1 MNKYNTLEK
10 ILIYSGIL
18 IFMTFILLPFVEMFY
33 ASLRPLDHLFR
44 SPYQFYSDDLSFW
57 AYREMWNTVP
67 MLGRYIFNS
76 FFLASSVAII
86 TLIFVIPAAYSYAR
100 FKFPAK
106 NTSLYILLAIN
117 MFSGAVLLIP
127 LYKVLRT
134 FGLLNSYQAMIVPGV
149 AFLIPTSIWL
159 LKSYFEKIPIDL
171 EEAAFVDGAS
181 RVQILRHIIAPLST
195 PGLVVVGIYA
205 FIGAYAQ
212 QFLFAITFN
221 QKKEYMPIPSGLY
234 EFIGYQSVK
243 WNEMMAAS
251 LVGIAPVLLVFI
263 FFVFLDLNHE
273 IKSLLITTAKYAWDV
288 DSTLLD
294 FNRH

>member
-1 MNKYNTLEK
+1 MDKFTLVQK
-10 ILIYSGIL
+10 IFLYTAIL
-18 IFMTFILLPFVEMFY
+18 IFMIFILLPFVEMFY

-76 FFLASSVAII
+76 FFLATSVAIL
-86 TLIFVIPAAYSYAR
+86 TLLFVIPAAYSYAR
-100 FKFPAK
+100 FNFPFK
-106 NTSLYILLAIN
+106 NSSLYILLAIN

-149 AFLIPTSIWL
+149 AFLIPTAIWL
-159 LKSYFEKIPIDL
+159 LKSYFEKIPVDL

-195 PGLVVVGIYA
+195 PGLVVVGIYS

-221 QKKEYMPIPSGLY
+221 QKKEFMPIPSGLY

-251 LVGIAPVLLVFI
+251 LVGIAPVLILFI
-263 FFVFLDLNHE
+263 FLQRYIVE
-273 IKSLLITTAKYAWDV
+273 
-288 DSTLLD
+288 
-294 FNRH
+294 

>member
-1 MNKYNTLEK
+1 MDKYTFLEK
-10 ILIYSGIL
+10 LFIYSAIF

-76 FFLASSVAII
+76 FFLASSVAIL
-86 TLIFVIPAAYSYAR
+86 TLLFVIPAAYSYAR
-100 FKFPAK
+100 FSFPFK
-106 NTSLYILLAIN
+106 NSSLYILLAIN

-159 LKSYFEKIPIDL
+159 LKSYFEKIPVDL

-234 EFIGYQSVK
+234 EFIGYTKVK

-251 LVGIAPVLLVFI
+251 LVGIAPVLIL
-263 FFVFLDLNHE
+263 FVFLQKFIVEGLTSGAVKN
-273 IKSLLITTAKYAWDV
+273 
-288 DSTLLD
+288 
-294 FNRH
+294 

>member
-1 MNKYNTLEK
+1 MDKYNLFEK
-10 ILIYSGIL
+10 ILLYSGIL

-44 SPYQFYSDDLSFW
+44 SPYQFFSDDLSFW
-57 AYREMWNTVP
+57 AYGEMWNTVP

-76 FFLASSVAII
+76 FFLATSVTVI
-86 TLIFVIPAAYSYAR
+86 TILFVIPAAYSYAR
-100 FKFPAK
+100 FNFPGK
-106 NTSLYILLAIN
+106 NSSLYLLLAIN

-127 LYKVLRT
+127 LYKLLRT
-134 FGLLNSYQAMIVPGV
+134 LGLLNSYQAMIVPGV

-181 RVQILRHIIAPLST
+181 RIQILRHIITPLST
-195 PGLVVVGIYA
+195 PGLVVVSLYI

-221 QKKEYMPIPSGLY
+221 SKKEYMPIPAGLY
-234 EFIGYQSVK
+234 EFIGYQTIK

-251 LVGIAPVLLVFI
+251 LVGIAPVLIIFI
-263 FFVFLDLNHE
+263 FLQKYLVEGL
-273 IKSLLITTAKYAWDV
+273 TAGAVK
-288 DSTLLD
+288 
-294 FNRH
+294 N

>member
-1 MNKYNTLEK
+1 MNKYNPFEK
-10 ILIYSGIL
+10 ILIYIGIFV
-18 IFMTFILLPFVEMFY
+18 FMTFILVPFIEMFY

-57 AYREMWNTVP
+57 AYQEMWNTVP

-76 FFLASSVAII
+76 FFLASCVAIL
-86 TLIFVIPAAYSYAR
+86 TLIFVIPAAYAYAR

-117 MFSGAVLLIP
+117 MFSGAVILIP
-127 LYKVLRT
+127 LYKLLRT
-134 FGLLNSYQAMIVPGV
+134 LGLLNSYQSMIIPGV
-149 AFLIPTSIWL
+149 AFLIPTAIWL

-221 QKKEYMPIPSGLY
+221 QKKEYMPIPTGLY

-243 WNEMMAAS
+243 WNEMMAAA
-251 LVGIAPVLLVFI
+251 LVGMLPVLLL
-263 FFVFLDLNHE
+263 FVFLQKYIVEGL
-273 IKSLLITTAKYAWDV
+273 TAGAVK
-288 DSTLLD
+288 
-294 FNRH
+294 N

>member
-76 FFLASSVAII
+76 FFLATSVAVI

-106 NTSLYILLAIN
+106 NTSLYVLLAIN

-263 FFVFLDLNHE
+263 FLQKYIVEGL
-273 IKSLLITTAKYAWDV
+273 TAGAVK
-288 DSTLLD
+288 
-294 FNRH
+294 N

>member
-1 MNKYNTLEK
+1 MNKYTILEK
-10 ILIYSGIL
+10 LLIYFGIL

-57 AYREMWNTVP
+57 AYSEMWKTVP

-76 FFLASSVAII
+76 FFLATVTSLL
-86 TLIFVIPAAYSYAR
+86 TLLFVIPAAYSYAR

-106 NTSLYILLAIN
+106 NTSLYLLLAIN

-127 LYKVLRT
+127 LYKLLRT
-134 FGLLNSYQAMIVPGV
+134 FGLLNTYQAMIVPGV

-159 LKSYFEKIPIDL
+159 LKSYFEKIPIEL
-171 EEAAFVDGAS
+171 EEAAFCDGAT
-181 RVQILRHIIAPLST
+181 RIQILRHVIAPLST

-205 FIGAYAQ
+205 FIGSYAQ
-212 QFLFAITFN
+212 QFLFAISFN
-221 QKKEYMPIPSGLY
+221 QKKEFMPIPAGLY
-234 EFIGYQSVK
+234 EFIGYTTVK

-251 LVGIAPVLLVFI
+251 LVGIAPVLLVFL
-263 FFVFLDLNHE
+263 FFQKYIVEGL
-273 IKSLLITTAKYAWDV
+273 TAGAVK
-288 DSTLLD
+288 
-294 FNRH
+294 N

>member
-1 MNKYNTLEK
+1 MNKYNPFEK
-10 ILIYSGIL
+10 ILIYFGIFV
-18 IFMTFILLPFVEMFY
+18 FMTFILLPFIEMFY

-57 AYREMWNTVP
+57 AYQEMWNTVP

-76 FFLASSVAII
+76 FFLASCVAIL
-86 TLIFVIPAAYSYAR
+86 TLVFVIPAAYAYAR

-117 MFSGAVLLIP
+117 MFSGAVILIP
-127 LYKVLRT
+127 LYKLLRT
-134 FGLLNSYQAMIVPGV
+134 LGLLNSYQSMIIPGV
-149 AFLIPTSIWL
+149 AFLIPTAIWL

-221 QKKEYMPIPSGLY
+221 QKKEYMPIPTGLY

-243 WNEMMAAS
+243 WNEMMAAA
-251 LVGIAPVLLVFI
+251 LVGMLPVLLL
-263 FFVFLDLNHE
+263 FVFLQKYIVEGL
-273 IKSLLITTAKYAWDV
+273 TAGAVK
-288 DSTLLD
+288 
-294 FNRH
+294 N

>member
-1 MNKYNTLEK
+1 MNNYTFFEK
-10 ILIYSGIL
+10 VFLYIGIL
-18 IFMTFILLPFVEMFY
+18 IFMTFILLPFAEMFY

-44 SPYQFYSDDLSFW
+44 SPYQFFSDDLSFW
-57 AYREMWNTVP
+57 AYGEMWNTVP
-67 MLGRYIFNS
+67 LLGRYIFNS
-76 FFLASSVAII
+76 FFLASCVAIL
-86 TLIFVIPAAYSYAR
+86 TLFFVIPAAYSYAR
-100 FKFPAK
+100 FNFPAK
-106 NTSLYILLAIN
+106 NSSLYLLLAIN

-127 LYKVLRT
+127 LYKLLRT
-134 FGLLNSYQAMIVPGV
+134 LGLLNSYQAMIVPGV

-221 QKKEYMPIPSGLY
+221 SKKEFMPIPAGLY
-234 EFIGYQSVK
+234 EFIGYQTIK

-251 LVGIAPVLLVFI
+251 LVGIAPVLIIFI
-263 FFVFLDLNHE
+263 FLQRYIVEGL
-273 IKSLLITTAKYAWDV
+273 TAGAVK
-288 DSTLLD
+288 
-294 FNRH
+294 N

>member
-1 MNKYNTLEK
+1 MDKFTLVQK
-10 ILIYSGIL
+10 IFLYTAIL
-18 IFMTFILLPFVEMFY
+18 IFMIFILLPFVEMFY

-76 FFLASSVAII
+76 FFLATSVAIF
-86 TLIFVIPAAYSYAR
+86 TLLFVIPAAYSYAR
-100 FKFPAK
+100 FNFPFK
-106 NTSLYILLAIN
+106 NSSLYILLAIN

-149 AFLIPTSIWL
+149 AFLIPTAIWL
-159 LKSYFEKIPIDL
+159 LKSYFEKIPVDL

-195 PGLVVVGIYA
+195 PGLVVVGIYS

-221 QKKEYMPIPSGLY
+221 QKKEFMPIPSGLY

-251 LVGIAPVLLVFI
+251 LVGIAPVLILFI
-263 FFVFLDLNHE
+263 FLQRYIVEGL
-273 IKSLLITTAKYAWDV
+273 TAGAVK
-288 DSTLLD
+288 
-294 FNRH
+294 N

>member
-1 MNKYNTLEK
+1 MNKYNPFEK
-10 ILIYSGIL
+10 ILIYFGIFV
-18 IFMTFILLPFVEMFY
+18 FMTFILLPFVEMFY

-57 AYREMWNTVP
+57 AYQEMWNTVP

-76 FFLASSVAII
+76 FFLASCVAIL
-86 TLIFVIPAAYSYAR
+86 TLIFVIPAAYAYAR

-106 NTSLYILLAIN
+106 NTSLYLLLAIN
-117 MFSGAVLLIP
+117 MFSGAVILIP
-127 LYKVLRT
+127 LYKLLRT
-134 FGLLNSYQAMIVPGV
+134 LGLLNSYQSMIIPGV

-221 QKKEYMPIPSGLY
+221 QKKEYMPIPTGLY

-243 WNEMMAAS
+243 WNEMMAAA
-251 LVGIAPVLLVFI
+251 LVGMLPVLLLFI
-263 FFVFLDLNHE
+263 FLQKYIVEGL
-273 IKSLLITTAKYAWDV
+273 TAGAVK
-288 DSTLLD
+288 
-294 FNRH
+294 N

>member
-1 MNKYNTLEK
+1 MDKYNLFEK
-10 ILIYSGIL
+10 VLLYLGIL

-44 SPYQFYSDDLSFW
+44 SPYQFFSDDLSFW
-57 AYREMWNTVP
+57 AYGEMWNTVP

-76 FFLASSVAII
+76 FFLATSVTVI
-86 TLIFVIPAAYSYAR
+86 TILFVIPAAYSYAR
-100 FKFPAK
+100 FNFPGK
-106 NTSLYILLAIN
+106 NSSLYLLLAIN

-127 LYKVLRT
+127 LYKLLRT
-134 FGLLNSYQAMIVPGV
+134 LGLLNSYQAMIVPGV

-181 RVQILRHIIAPLST
+181 RVQILRHIITPLST
-195 PGLVVVGIYA
+195 PGLVVVSLYI

-221 QKKEYMPIPSGLY
+221 SKKEFMPIPAGLY
-234 EFIGYQSVK
+234 EFVGYQTIK

-251 LVGIAPVLLVFI
+251 LVGITPVLIIFI
-263 FFVFLDLNHE
+263 FLQKYLVEGL
-273 IKSLLITTAKYAWDV
+273 TAGAVK
-288 DSTLLD
+288 
-294 FNRH
+294 N

>member
-1 MNKYNTLEK
+1 MDKYNLFEK
-10 ILIYSGIL
+10 ILLYSGIL
-18 IFMTFILLPFVEMFY
+18 LFMTFILLPFVEMFY

-44 SPYQFYSDDLSFW
+44 SPYQFFSDDLSFW
-57 AYREMWNTVP
+57 AYGEMWNTVP

-76 FFLASSVAII
+76 FYLASCVTII
-86 TLIFVIPAAYSYAR
+86 TILFVIPAAYSYAR
-100 FKFPAK
+100 FNFPGK
-106 NTSLYILLAIN
+106 NSSLYLLLAIN

-127 LYKVLRT
+127 LYKLLRT
-134 FGLLNSYQAMIVPGV
+134 LGLLNSYQAMIVPGV

-181 RVQILRHIIAPLST
+181 RIQILRHIITPLST
-195 PGLVVVGIYA
+195 PGLVVVSLYI

-221 QKKEYMPIPSGLY
+221 SKKEYMPIPAGLY
-234 EFIGYQSVK
+234 EFIGYQTIK

-251 LVGIAPVLLVFI
+251 LVGIAPVLIIFI
-263 FFVFLDLNHE
+263 FLQKYLVEGL
-273 IKSLLITTAKYAWDV
+273 TAGAVK
-288 DSTLLD
+288 
-294 FNRH
+294 N

>member
-1 MNKYNTLEK
+1 MDKYNLFEK
-10 ILIYSGIL
+10 ILLYSGIL

-44 SPYQFYSDDLSFW
+44 SPYQFFSDDLSFW
-57 AYREMWNTVP
+57 AYGEMWNTVP

-76 FFLASSVAII
+76 FFLATSVTVI
-86 TLIFVIPAAYSYAR
+86 TILFVIPAAYSYAR
-100 FKFPAK
+100 FNFPGK
-106 NTSLYILLAIN
+106 NSSLYLLLAIN

-127 LYKVLRT
+127 LYKLLRT
-134 FGLLNSYQAMIVPGV
+134 LGLLNSYQAMIVPGV

-181 RVQILRHIIAPLST
+181 RIQILRHIITPLST
-195 PGLVVVGIYA
+195 PGLVVVSLYI

-221 QKKEYMPIPSGLY
+221 SKKEYMPIPAGLY
-234 EFIGYQSVK
+234 EFVGYQTIK

-251 LVGIAPVLLVFI
+251 LVGIAPVLIIFI
-263 FFVFLDLNHE
+263 FLQKYLVEGL
-273 IKSLLITTAKYAWDV
+273 TAGAVK
-288 DSTLLD
+288 
-294 FNRH
+294 N

>member
-1 MNKYNTLEK
+1 MDKYNLFEK
-10 ILIYSGIL
+10 ILLYLGIL

-33 ASLRPLDHLFR
+33 ASLRPLEHLFR
-44 SPYQFYSDDLSFW
+44 SPYQFFSDDLSFW
-57 AYREMWNTVP
+57 AYGEMWNTVP

-76 FFLASSVAII
+76 FFLATSVTVI
-86 TLIFVIPAAYSYAR
+86 TILFVIPAAYSYAR
-100 FKFPAK
+100 FNFTGK
-106 NTSLYILLAIN
+106 NSSLYLLLAIN

-127 LYKVLRT
+127 LYKLLRT
-134 FGLLNSYQAMIVPGV
+134 LGLLNSYQAMIVPGV

-181 RVQILRHIIAPLST
+181 RIQILRHIITPLST
-195 PGLVVVGIYA
+195 PGLVVVSLYI

-221 QKKEYMPIPSGLY
+221 SKKEYMPIPAGLY
-234 EFIGYQSVK
+234 EFIGYQTIK

-251 LVGIAPVLLVFI
+251 LVGIAPVLIIFI
-263 FFVFLDLNHE
+263 FLQKYLVEGL
-273 IKSLLITTAKYAWDV
+273 TAGAVK
-288 DSTLLD
+288 
-294 FNRH
+294 N

>member
-1 MNKYNTLEK
+1 MNKYNPFEK
-10 ILIYSGIL
+10 IFIYFGIFV
-18 IFMTFILLPFVEMFY
+18 FMTFILLPFIEMFY

-76 FFLASSVAII
+76 FFLASCVAIL
-86 TLIFVIPAAYSYAR
+86 TLIFVIPAAYAYAR

-117 MFSGAVLLIP
+117 MFSGAVILIP
-127 LYKVLRT
+127 LYKLLRT
-134 FGLLNSYQAMIVPGV
+134 LGLLNSYQSMIIPGV
-149 AFLIPTSIWL
+149 AFLIPTAIWL

-205 FIGAYAQ
+205 FIGSYAQ

-234 EFIGYQSVK
+234 EFIGYTTVK

-251 LVGIAPVLLVFI
+251 LVGIAPVLII
-263 FFVFLDLNHE
+263 FLFLQ
-273 IKSLLITTAKYAWDV
+273 KYIVAGLTSGAV
-288 DSTLLD
+288 K
-294 FNRH
+294 N

>member
-1 MNKYNTLEK
+1 MDKFTSVQK
-10 ILIYSGIL
+10 IFLYSAIL

-76 FFLASSVAII
+76 FFLASSVAIL
-86 TLIFVIPAAYSYAR
+86 TLLFVIPAAYSYAR
-100 FKFPAK
+100 FTFPFK
-106 NTSLYILLAIN
+106 NSSLYILLAIN

-134 FGLLNSYQAMIVPGV
+134 FGLLNTYQAMIVPGV
-149 AFLIPTSIWL
+149 AFLIPTAIWL
-159 LKSYFEKIPIDL
+159 LKSYFEKIPVDL

-195 PGLVVVGIYA
+195 PGLVVVGIYS

-221 QKKEYMPIPSGLY
+221 QKKEFMPIPSGLY
-234 EFIGYQSVK
+234 EFIGYTTVK

-251 LVGIAPVLLVFI
+251 LVGIAPVLILFI
-263 FFVFLDLNHE
+263 FLQRYIVEGL
-273 IKSLLITTAKYAWDV
+273 TAGAVK
-288 DSTLLD
+288 
-294 FNRH
+294 N

>member
-1 MNKYNTLEK
+1 MDKYSTIEK
-10 ILIYSGIL
+10 IFIYSAIFV
-18 IFMTFILLPFVEMFY
+18 FMTFILLPFVEMFY

-67 MLGRYIFNS
+67 MLPRYIFNS
-76 FFLASSVAII
+76 FFLATTTSII
-86 TLIFVIPAAYSYAR
+86 TLLFVIPAAYSYAR
-100 FKFPAK
+100 FSFPFK
-106 NTSLYILLAIN
+106 NTSLYVLLAIN

-134 FGLLNSYQAMIVPGV
+134 LGLLNSYQAMIVPGV

-159 LKSYFEKIPIDL
+159 LKSYFEKIPVDL

-221 QKKEYMPIPSGLY
+221 QKKEFMPIPSGLY

-251 LVGIAPVLLVFI
+251 LVGIAPVLILFI
-263 FFVFLDLNHE
+263 FLQKYIVEGL
-273 IKSLLITTAKYAWDV
+273 TAGAVK
-288 DSTLLD
+288 
-294 FNRH
+294 N

>member
-1 MNKYNTLEK
+1 MDKFTFVQKL
-10 ILIYSGIL
+10 LMYSAIFV
-18 IFMTFILLPFVEMFY
+18 FMTFILLPFVEMFY

-76 FFLASSVAII
+76 FFLASSVAIL
-86 TLIFVIPAAYSYAR
+86 TLFFVIPAAYSYAR
-100 FKFPAK
+100 FNFPFK
-106 NTSLYILLAIN
+106 NSSLYILLAIN

-134 FGLLNSYQAMIVPGV
+134 FGLLNTYQAMIVPGV

-159 LKSYFEKIPIDL
+159 LKSYFEKIPVDL

-221 QKKEYMPIPSGLY
+221 QKKEFMPIPSGLY

-251 LVGIAPVLLVFI
+251 LVGIAPVLILFI
-263 FFVFLDLNHE
+263 FLQKYIVEGL
-273 IKSLLITTAKYAWDV
+273 TAGAVK
-288 DSTLLD
+288 
-294 FNRH
+294 N

>member
-1 MNKYNTLEK
+1 MNKYNTFEK

-18 IFMTFILLPFVEMFY
+18 VFMTFILLPFVEMFY

-76 FFLASSVAII
+76 FFLATSVALI

-195 PGLVVVGIYA
+195 PGLGGVGIYA

-263 FFVFLDLNHE
+263 FLQKYIVEGL
-273 IKSLLITTAKYAWDV
+273 TAGAVK
-288 DSTLLD
+288 
-294 FNRH
+294 N

>member
-1 MNKYNTLEK
+1 MNKYNSLEK

-263 FFVFLDLNHE
+263 FLQKYIVEGL
-273 IKSLLITTAKYAWDV
+273 TAGAVK
-288 DSTLLD
+288 
-294 FNRH
+294 N